1 MTFLRH
7 WEEVTRRAVLSHDE
21 SQRGGVVEDDKN
33 ATSVASLFL
42 KFSHVGLKR
51 KVVSMWL
58 CFASAMLTLKE
69 EAF

>member
-1 MTFLRH
+1 M
-7 WEEVTRRAVLSHDE
+7 
-21 SQRGGVVEDDKN
+21 EDDKN

-58 CFASAMLTLKE
+58 CFASAMLALKE
-69 EAF
+69 KAF